1 MGLRSI
7 FALTAAVVAIAVAPA
22 AAITGG
28 TPDSATS
35 PLYPEVVAIGYP
47 PPPDAPPEEQGLVFQ
62 SCTATL
68 VADTVAGQAR
78 LLTAGHCAAPP
89 DVPLHVSFA
98 ADAPPDSSSWISVA
112 GTVIQQP
119 GAGHDRGD
127 LFDLGVVA
135 IPASIVPAGTIAA
148 TLPATGALSALRR
161 GDRLV
166 VVGYGCERLAQN
178 GGFSNLICGTYKRRY
193 TTSLFQALRPST
205 LVLNSNT
212 AAGSEGGICYADSG
226 GPVFEV
232 GDTPP
237 RAVLGTASG
246 GNPLCNATSYHY
258 RTDTPEARAFLASQG
273 VAAP

>member
-1 MGLRSI
+1 M
-7 FALTAAVVAIAVAPA
+7 
-22 AAITGG
+22 
-28 TPDSATS
+28 
-35 PLYPEVVAIGYP
+35 
-47 PPPDAPPEEQGLVFQ
+47 
-62 SCTATL
+62 
-68 VADTVAGQAR
+68 
-78 LLTAGHCAAPP
+78 
-89 DVPLHVSFA
+89 
-98 ADAPPDSSSWISVA
+98 
-112 GTVIQQP
+112 
-119 GAGHDRGD
+119 
-127 LFDLGVVA
+127 
-135 IPASIVPAGTIAA
+135 
-148 TLPATGALSALRR
+148 
-161 GDRLV
+161 

-237 RAVLGTASG
+237 RACRNCERRQSAL
-246 GNPLCNATSYHY
+246 NATSYHY